1 MEDDSFKSNSTA
13 VSAATTTEG
22 GGGPPPPKNWEKA
35 IGMRVDFV
43 GFGTGAATQQWNK
56 DQENAKKDAAAGN
69 SITVQV
75 KRSK

>member
-1 MEDDSFKSNSTA
+1 MDQQDVPSTDTSA
-13 VSAATTTEG
+13 SAATTVPES
-22 GGGPPPPKNWEKA
+22 GPPPPKNWEKA

>member
-35 IGMRVDFV
+35 IRMRVDFV
-43 GFGTGAATQQWNK
+43 GTGSAYTAYKADMEATKQANAP
-56 DQENAKKDAAAGN
+56 ENTIK
-69 SITVQV
+69 VEV